1 MKQKVTVIVN
11 GSNKIVCNK
20 NENLLRVLE
29 KNGYEIEYE
38 CQEAHCG
45 TCRTIMTEGQVE
57 YSFEPVAYIGNNE
70 VLPCS
75 AIIKSDLN
83 LTIEWWKFLPIN
95 KLFLIL
101 RVG

>member
-1 MKQKVTVIVN
+1 MKEKVTVNVN
-11 GSNKIVCNK
+11 DSIEIVCYK

-45 TCRTIMTEGQVE
+45 TCRTIMTQGDIE
-57 YSFEPVAYIGNNE
+57 YTYEPVAYVGKKE
-70 VLPCS
+70 VLPCA

-83 LTIEWWKFLPIN
+83 LVIEW
-95 KLFLIL
+95 
-101 RVG
+101 

>member
-1 MKQKVTVIVN
+1 MKEKVTINVN
-11 GSNKIVCNK
+11 DSNEIVCYK

-45 TCRTIMTEGQVE
+45 TCRTIMTQGDIE
-57 YSFEPVAYIGNNE
+57 YTYEPVAYVGKKE
-70 VLPCS
+70 VLPCA

-83 LTIEWWKFLPIN
+83 LVIEW
-95 KLFLIL
+95 
-101 RVG
+101 

>member
-1 MKQKVTVIVN
+1 MKEKVTVNIN
-11 GSNKIVCNK
+11 DSIEIACYK

-45 TCRTIMTEGQVE
+45 TCRTIMTQGDVE
-57 YSFEPVAYIGNNE
+57 YTYEPGAYVAKNE
-70 VLPCS
+70 VLPCA

-83 LTIEWWKFLPIN
+83 LVIEW
-95 KLFLIL
+95 
-101 RVG
+101 

>member
-1 MKQKVTVIVN
+1 MKEKVTINVN
-11 GSNKIVCNK
+11 DSIEIVCYK

-45 TCRTIMTEGQVE
+45 TCRTIMTQGDIE
-57 YSFEPVAYIGNNE
+57 YTYEPVAYVAKNE
-70 VLPCS
+70 VLPCA

-83 LTIEWWKFLPIN
+83 LVIEW
-95 KLFLIL
+95 
-101 RVG
+101 

>member
-1 MKQKVTVIVN
+1 MKEKVTINVN
-11 GSNKIVCNK
+11 DSIEIVCYK

-45 TCRTIMTEGQVE
+45 TCRTIMTQGDIE
-57 YSFEPVAYIGNNE
+57 YTYEPVAYVGKKE
-70 VLPCS
+70 VLPCA

-83 LTIEWWKFLPIN
+83 LVIEW
-95 KLFLIL
+95 
-101 RVG
+101 

>member
-1 MKQKVTVIVN
+1 MKEKVTVNIN
-11 GSNKIVCNK
+11 DSIEIACYK

-45 TCRTIMTEGQVE
+45 TCRTIMTQGDIE
-57 YSFEPVAYIGNNE
+57 YTYEPVAYVGKKE
-70 VLPCS
+70 VLPCA

-83 LTIEWWKFLPIN
+83 LVIEW
-95 KLFLIL
+95 
-101 RVG
+101 

>member
-1 MKQKVTVIVN
+1 MKSDETKVTVKVN
-11 GSNKIVCNK
+11 ESKEIVCDK

-29 KNGYEIEYE
+29 RNGYEIEYE

-45 TCRTIMTEGQVE
+45 TCRTIMNEGEVE
-57 YSFEPVAYIGNNE
+57 YTYEPVAYIGKNE

-83 LTIEWWKFLPIN
+83 LTIEW
-95 KLFLIL
+95 
-101 RVG
+101 

>member
-1 MKQKVTVIVN
+1 MKQKVTVTVN
-11 GSNKIVCNK
+11 EFTKIECNK

-45 TCRTIMTEGQVE
+45 TCRTTMIKGEVE
-57 YSFEPVAYIGNNE
+57 YAYEPVAYIGKNE

-75 AIIKSDLN
+75 AIIKSDISLN
-83 LTIEWWKFLPIN
+83 IDW
-95 KLFLIL
+95 
-101 RVG
+101 

>member
-1 MKQKVTVIVN
+1 MKQKVTVKVN
-11 GSNKIVCNK
+11 DSKEIVCNK

-45 TCRTIMTEGQVE
+45 TCRTIMNEGKVE
-57 YSFEPVAYIGNNE
+57 YTYEPVAYIGKNE

-75 AIIKSDLN
+75 AIIKSDFSPSILLN
-83 LTIEWWKFLPIN
+83 KCIICLYII
-95 KLFLIL
+95 
-101 RVG
+101 GAG